1 MPKDGIPLPQI
12 DGDQL
17 LDFFGLTVSSH
28 DDLAEAWTLVEPHID
43 AVLDDF
49 YGRLGRF
56 PSLSNV
62 LDHGPGVTQLK
73 QAQKEHWKVLL
84 NADFSPA
91 YLERAR
97 RIGIAHV
104 RVGLTPEWYI
114 GSYSHL
120 LSALVGRIISDG
132 STLFG
137 RNDKAHR
144 AATALIRA
152 VMMDMRLALDAYTN
166 LAGEEKR
173 RQESRAMAEFIE
185 NEMNTA
191 ARVAT
196 EENEA
201 LISASASMNAT
212 MEGIRNDALSIDAA
226 VRAASESIQAVSD
239 AADEMASSSAET
251 GRSADAAAHH
261 VEQAVAKS
269 EDAGRVILALTE
281 VSNRVASGLELI
293 QGIAKQTNLLA
304 LNATIEA
311 ARAGELGKGFAVV
324 AHEVKDL
331 AKRTEVAANE
341 INVQVDDISSAV
353 RAAVE
358 AMESIGTSIESIR
371 GVTLSVQSTARNQV
385 RASQEISQSAAV
397 AAASAQEA
405 ESATAAIAGEVD
417 TSTQLSSS
425 VRERAEK
432 VSAEI
437 AELQRRL
444 TITVRGFDSADR
456 RSARRVPTE
465 LAASIQGKPG
475 SLSLVELSEG
485 GCQIRCPETLLNM
498 GQSAVLDLEQIG
510 LVNAR
515 VEGSVGY
522 GLRFSFTA
530 PKADTQNKI
539 NGIVAATIAKEEQL
553 KVFLLDRRDRVQQ
566 AIEQAL
572 ANGSVKVEDLF
583 DTNYRPIAGTNPQ
596 QYSVRYLDFSD
607 RVLGPIYEQA
617 LRDNPQLT
625 FLCAIDENGYL
636 PTHNQAY
643 SKTPTDDPVWN
654 SANCRN
660 RRLFNDRTG
669 LAAARNTKEYLVQT
683 YAREMG
689 GGKLVMMRDM
699 SAPLKV
705 GGRHW
710 GALRMAT
717 KLR

>member
-1 MPKDGIPLPQI
+1 MPKDGTSLTHI

-28 DDLAEAWTLVEPHID
+28 NDLADAWTMVEPHID
-43 AVLDDF
+43 TVLDDF
-49 YGRLGRF
+49 YGRLDRF
-56 PSLSNV
+56 PNLSEV
-62 LDHGPGVTQLK
+62 LEHGPGVAQLK
-73 QAQKEHWKVLL
+73 KAQKDHWKILL

-104 RVGLTPEWYI
+104 HVGLTPEWYI

-120 LSALVGRIISDG
+120 LSALVGHIFVYG

-137 RNDKAHR
+137 RNDKASR
-144 AATALIRA
+144 AASALIRA

-173 RQESRAMAEFIE
+173 REESRAMAEFIE

-191 ARVAT
+191 ARLAT
-196 EENEA
+196 DENKA
-201 LISASASMNAT
+201 LISASTSMNAT
-212 MEGIRNDALSIDAA
+212 MEGIRSDAQAIDAS

-239 AADEMASSSAET
+239 AAAEMADSSAET

-261 VEQAVAKS
+261 VEEAVAKS
-269 EDAGRVILALTE
+269 DDAGRVILALNE
-281 VSNRVASGLELI
+281 VSGRVASGLELI

-341 INVQVDDISSAV
+341 ITVQVEDISTTV

-371 GVTLSVQSTARNQV
+371 GVTLSVQTTAQNQV
-385 RASQEISQSAAV
+385 RASQEISQ
-397 AAASAQEA
+397 AAAIAAANAQEA
-405 ESATAAIAGEVD
+405 ENATMAIAGEVD
-417 TSTQLSSS
+417 SSAELANS
-425 VRERAEK
+425 VRQRAEK
-432 VSAEI
+432 VSSEI

-444 TITVRGFDSADR
+444 IITVRGFDAADR

-465 LAASIQGKPG
+465 LAATIQGKPG
-475 SLSLVELSEG
+475 SHSLVELSAG
-485 GCQIRCPETLLNM
+485 GCQIRCPDTLLNE
-498 GQSAVLDLEQIG
+498 GQPVVLELEQIG
-510 LVNAR
+510 PIKAR

-522 GLRFSFTA
+522 GLRFSFLA
-530 PKADTQNKI
+530 PKRDTQDKI
-539 NGIVAATIAKEEQL
+539 DGIVAATIAKEEQL
-553 KVFLLDRRDRVQQ
+553 KVFLLDRRNRVQQ

-572 ANGSVKVEDLF
+572 DKGQLKSEDLF
-583 DTNYRPIAGTNPQ
+583 DTNYQPIEGTDPQ
-596 QYSVRYLDFSD
+596 QYRVRYLDFSD

-643 SKTPTDDPVWN
+643 SKPQTDDPVWN
-654 SANCRN
+654 NGNSRN

-699 SAPLKV
+699 SAPIKIK
-705 GGRHW
+705 GRHW
-710 GALRMAT
+710 GAVRMAT